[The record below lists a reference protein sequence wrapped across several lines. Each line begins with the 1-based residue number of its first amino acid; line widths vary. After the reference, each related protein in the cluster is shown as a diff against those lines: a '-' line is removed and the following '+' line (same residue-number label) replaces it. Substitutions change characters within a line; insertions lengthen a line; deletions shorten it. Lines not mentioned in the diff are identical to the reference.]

1 MAKKENILDYLDKG
15 TSEDITVK
23 DGWDNDVECVR
34 VKVGNFEYTY
44 PKYDVDKYGEKH
56 DFRPELKK
64 RWDAENRRESHYQN
78 RGCNYSHPSRVND
91 IYLGGLEFAQKMKYL
106 ADNRQVAPLYFAV
119 YCEACKAPTRIQPFV
134 YENLL
139 QNLRKDKVKGIT
151 ETICFDVVERM
162 PPAFRKGWE
171 NVDLHGFT
179 ASAVAEDLL
188 PAAGYEIGKKCY
200 VKHSVYDVSEGVIT
214 GYDYEMRKNG
224 FYGIKYVVKTVHDYC
239 FSYSYKLNE
248 IHFVKYAAV

>member
-1 MAKKENILDYLDKG
+1 MAKKEENILDYLGKG
-15 TSEDITVK
+15 TSEEITRTDSWNHEVECIKVTIGTSEYVYPK
-23 DGWDNDVECVR
+23 DGR
-34 VKVGNFEYTY
+34 A
-44 PKYDVDKYGEKH
+44 
-56 DFRPELKK
+56 ELKK
-64 RWDAENRRESHYQN
+64 CWDAEKRRHNNYQKW
-78 RGCNYSHPSRVND
+78 GGDYTHPSRVND
-91 IYLGGLEFAQKMKYL
+91 MYLGGLEFAYKMKYL

-151 ETICFDVVERM
+151 ETIRFDVVERM

-188 PAAGYEIGKKCY
+188 PASGYEIGKKCY
-200 VKHSVYDVSEGVIT
+200 VKHPVYDASEGKII

-239 FSYSYKLNE
+239 FSNSYKLNE